1 MKRLSV
7 TAVISM
13 INRMQVQ
20 EEGVDADA
28 TPAIS
33 RQQTSS
39 DQGTRIIV
47 SLGTPVHF
55 YFYAKAQLV
64 RMFTNTYRKVG
75 RNPQAKIGS
84 RSRTCTAT

>member
-1 MKRLSV
+1 
-7 TAVISM
+7 
-13 INRMQVQ
+13 MQVQ

-47 SLGTPVHF
+47 SLGTLVHF

-64 RMFTNTYRKVG
+64 RMFTNTYRK
-75 RNPQAKIGS
+75 
-84 RSRTCTAT
+84 ATEILRRKLARGAEHVQPNTRRAADAC